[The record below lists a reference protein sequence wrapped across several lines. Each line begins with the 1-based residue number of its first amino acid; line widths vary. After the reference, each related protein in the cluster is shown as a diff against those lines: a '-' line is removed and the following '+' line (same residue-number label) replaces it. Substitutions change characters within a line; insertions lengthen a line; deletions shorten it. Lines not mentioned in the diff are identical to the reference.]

1 VKIEFRKSF
10 TKDLKKRKTDKPL
23 LERVKQVI
31 LEVEEAQSIQQ
42 IKNFRKLKAQG
53 NHYRIRLGNYR
64 FGLIIESD
72 IAIFVRFLPRGDIYK
87 YFP

>member
-1 VKIEFRKSF
+1 MKIEFRKSF

-23 LERVKQVI
+23 LERIKQVI
-31 LEVEEAQSIQQ
+31 LEVEEAPNTHQ
-42 IKNFRKLKAQG
+42 IKNLKKLKAQG

-64 FGLIIESD
+64 FGLIIEGD
-72 IAIFVRFLPRGDIYK
+72 LAIFVRFLPRGDIYR

>member
-1 VKIEFRKSF
+1 MKVEFRKSF
-10 TKDLKKRKTDKPL
+10 TKDFKKRKTDKPL

-42 IKNFRKLKAQG
+42 IKNLKKLKAQG
-53 NHYRIRLGNYR
+53 NYYRIRLGVYR
-64 FGLIIESD
+64 FGLVIEGD
-72 IAIFVRFLPRGDIYK
+72 TAIFVRFLHRGDIYK

>member
-10 TKDLKKRKTDKPL
+10 TKDLKKRKNDKPL
-23 LERVKQVI
+23 LERVKQII
-31 LEVEEAQSIQQ
+31 LEVEEAQDIHK
-42 IKNFRKLKAQG
+42 IKNLKKLKAQG

-64 FGLIIESD
+64 FGLVIDSD